1 MFFFQVEITDI
12 ESEEK
17 RCELFLRLLES
28 SHKPSEFQHLVLLL
42 QAWPPV
48 EMSSRWAFL
57 QTIETLNFVAC

>member
-1 MFFFQVEITDI
+1 MFFFQVDTTDI

-28 SHKPSEFQHLVLLL
+28 SHKPCEFQHLVLLL
-42 QAWPPV
+42 QAWPPM

-57 QTIETLNFVAC
+57 QTKEALNFVAW